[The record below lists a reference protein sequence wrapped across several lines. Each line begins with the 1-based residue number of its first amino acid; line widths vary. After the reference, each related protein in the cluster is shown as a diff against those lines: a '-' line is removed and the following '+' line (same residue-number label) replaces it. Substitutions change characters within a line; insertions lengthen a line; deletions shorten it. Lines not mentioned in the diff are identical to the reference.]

1 MNCENGLACYDKAN
15 ASIGA
20 EKAYMRLKA
29 LFDNG
34 EFNEIDRFAKLGDA
48 GCGVVAAYG
57 TVNGLGVYAYAQD
70 VDANFGAMN
79 RAQAAKIAKVYN
91 LAMMNGCPVVSILD
105 SKGAVATEGVD
116 ALEAYGELI
125 AAAGK
130 ISGVVPQI
138 AVIAGTCVGSAAIL
152 ASVADAVIMTKDS
165 QFCVNSSYV
174 TGEKAVGTA
183 EAAAE
188 CGTVAKVCD
197 TEAEAIGFAVALLS
211 SLPSNNLSVAPISD
225 YIPAEING
233 IGVYA
238 SISLIADAGSFQEL
252 YSDFGCCAK
261 VGFARVAGN
270 SVGIVA
276 TDYEKNDAK
285 LCGNGANKIARFV
298 RFCDA
303 FSIPVVTLVDC
314 AGFMGSADDELD
326 GSIKAVATLTGAYA
340 EATTA
345 KVAVVVGKAYGAAW
359 TAFAGKASGSDYVLA
374 TACAEICALEPKTAV
389 QFLYND
395 RLDGTNREE
404 LENEFIMNEAS
415 AFKAAENGLVNE
427 IVTADNI
434 TSKVIAA
441 LDMLA
446 SKRVNTIEKK
456 HSNMPF

>member
-1 MNCENGLACYDKAN
+1 MNCENGLACYEKAN
-15 ASIGA
+15 ALIGA
-20 EKAYMRLKA
+20 ENAYKRLSN

-34 EFNEIDRFAKLGDA
+34 EFNEIDRFAKSGDT
-48 GCGVVAAYG
+48 GCGVIAAYG
-57 TVNGLGVYAYAQD
+57 TVQGFGVYAYAQD
-70 VDANFGAMN
+70 SETNFGAMN
-79 RAQAAKIAKVYN
+79 RAQAAKIKKVYD

-105 SKGAVATEGVD
+105 SKGAVASEGVD

-125 AAAGK
+125 SAAGK

-152 ASVADAVIMTKDS
+152 ASVADAVVMTKDS
-165 QFCVNSSYV
+165 QFCVNSSFV

-183 EAAAE
+183 NAAAD

-197 TEAEAIGFAVALLS
+197 TYEEAIGFAATILS
-211 SLPSNNLSVAPISD
+211 NLPSNNLSIAPVAE
-225 YIPAEING
+225 YIPAAITNT
-233 IGVYA
+233 GVYA
-238 SISLIADAGSFQEL
+238 TISSVVDADSFVEL
-252 YSDFGCCAK
+252 YSEFGCCAK
-261 VGFARVAGN
+261 VGFARIAGN
-270 SVGIVA
+270 AVGVVA

-303 FSIPVVTLVDC
+303 FSVPVVTLVDC

-326 GSIKAVATLTGAYA
+326 GSVKAVATLTGAYA

-374 TACAEICALEPKTAV
+374 CACAEICALEPKTAV

-395 RLDGTNREE
+395 RLDGNNREE
-404 LENEFIMNEAS
+404 LENEYIMNEAS

-427 IVTADNI
+427 IVTVDNI
-434 TSKVIAA
+434 ASKVIAA

-446 SKRVNTIEKK
+446 TKRVNTIEKK